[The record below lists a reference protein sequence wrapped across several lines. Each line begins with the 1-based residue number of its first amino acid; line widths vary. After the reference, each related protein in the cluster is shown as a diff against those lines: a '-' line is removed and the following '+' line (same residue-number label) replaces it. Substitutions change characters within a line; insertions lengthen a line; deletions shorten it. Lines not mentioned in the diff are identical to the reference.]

1 MWGWTA
7 TLALL
12 RLLYLLLVMPQ
23 HILGNTASVQA
34 WAGSAAV
41 DATLGLLHT
50 LFLALWLL
58 PVYCVS
64 FALSC
69 VWCAPRPAYLPWRAG
84 PVLA

>member
-1 MWGWTA
+1 MPSPLPQGWGGGEAVDA

-12 RLLYLLLVMPQ
+12 
-23 HILGNTASVQA
+23 HA
-34 WAGSAAV
+34 
-41 DATLGLLHT
+41 

-69 VWCAPRPAYLPWRAG
+69 VWCALSRTLFGLRREGRAR
-84 PVLA
+84 VACNCSSR

>member
-1 MWGWTA
+1 VDA

-12 RLLYLLLVMPQ
+12 HV
-23 HILGNTASVQA
+23 
-34 WAGSAAV
+34 
-41 DATLGLLHT
+41 

-69 VWCAPRPAYLPWRAG
+69 VWCALSRTLFGLRREGCARVACICSSR
-84 PVLA
+84 

>member
-1 MWGWTA
+1 M
-7 TLALL
+7 
-12 RLLYLLLVMPQ
+12 
-23 HILGNTASVQA
+23 
-34 WAGSAAV
+34 

-69 VWCAPRPAYLPWRAG
+69 VWCAPRPACPGMRASFHT
-84 PVLA
+84 VLA